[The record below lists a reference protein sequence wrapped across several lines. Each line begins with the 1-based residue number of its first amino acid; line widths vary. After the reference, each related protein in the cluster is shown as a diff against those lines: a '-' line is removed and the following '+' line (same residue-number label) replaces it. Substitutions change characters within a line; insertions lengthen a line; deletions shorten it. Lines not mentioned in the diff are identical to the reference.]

1 MSSSSA
7 ATVTDTS
14 HNEPLTR
21 KSSADSFQIPPTT
34 RYQFRFPALIERCFA
49 PLDDALIAVCQR
61 STVGL
66 ALLFSTSF
74 TFFTAIEI
82 SLVFPTTLFALGYD
96 SAAGLCTSVLFMLS
110 FISQIPKKF
119 IFRPRPWMVK
129 RARPIRRDKTSSFP
143 SRAVV
148 CAVIFSWL
156 MAQSLA
162 REGAVSTPVNPIIL
176 WFAILIVAALT
187 AFARI
192 NVGAHYPSDTIFGFL
207 LGCAVLKVGLHVE
220 LMWSSAC
227 DPQHTYTPQYHDN
240 MLHPANSSLLL
251 SAPQHRMSSM
261 SDGVQTH
268 ASFSFPSAAAANAS
282 MSTSHSNQS
291 SSESTTS
298 SSSSLTNDSV
308 ASSASVRKAE
318 DENNS
323 ADDKTSSSSSST
335 HTSSSSSSDPPISQD
350 PSSSTDTRKRTSHN
364 TTVFQALFYILRK
377 MSLRRPFVVVTLAS
391 YVITLISIQGFWVKC
406 SYVYGLLLSAAA
418 FRASLVCSPSSDLT
432 KLNSAITTSSA
443 HMNQH
448 QDIISTIGQRGS
460 ILNHIK
466 AATPF
471 TMLLLFGMGTRGKKG
486 RFRIVSFTI
495 IYFGALIAMLTWRLQ
510 SNHLEVV
517 DG

>member
-1 MSSSSA
+1 M
-7 ATVTDTS
+7 
-14 HNEPLTR
+14 
-21 KSSADSFQIPPTT
+21 
-34 RYQFRFPALIERCFA
+34 
-49 PLDDALIAVCQR
+49 
-61 STVGL
+61 
-66 ALLFSTSF
+66 
-74 TFFTAIEI
+74 
-82 SLVFPTTLFALGYD
+82 LG
-96 SAAGLCTSVLFMLS
+96 

-148 CAVIFSWL
+148 CAVVFSWL
-156 MAQSLA
+156 IAQSLA
-162 REGAVSTPVNPIIL
+162 REEAVSTPVNPIIL
-176 WFAILIVAALT
+176 WLAILIVAALT

-207 LGCAVLKVGLHVE
+207 LGCAILRVGLRVE
-220 LMWSSAC
+220 SMWSSAC
-227 DPQHTYTPQYHDN
+227 DAQHTYTPHNGN

-261 SDGVQTH
+261 SGAVQTH
-268 ASFSFPSAAAANAS
+268 SSFSFPSAAAANTS

-298 SSSSLTNDSV
+298 SSPSLTNDSV

-323 ADDKTSSSSSST
+323 ADDEASSSSSSST
-335 HTSSSSSSDPPISQD
+335 QTTSS
-350 PSSSTDTRKRTSHN
+350 SSSTDTRKRTSHN

-391 YVITLISIQGFWVKC
+391 YAITLISIQGFWVKC

-418 FRASLVCSPSSDLT
+418 FRASLVCSPSSDLA
-432 KLNSAITTSSA
+432 KLNSAITSSSA
-443 HMNQH
+443 HMNH
-448 QDIISTIGQRGS
+448 HRDIISTIGQRGS

-486 RFRIVSFTI
+486 PFRIVSFTI